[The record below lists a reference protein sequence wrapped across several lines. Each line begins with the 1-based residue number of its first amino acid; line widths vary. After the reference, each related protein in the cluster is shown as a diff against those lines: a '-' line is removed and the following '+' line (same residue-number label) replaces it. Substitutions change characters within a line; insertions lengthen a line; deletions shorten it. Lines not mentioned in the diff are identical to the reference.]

1 MDLPSKQ
8 KIKDVI
14 LKNVKAQNIP
24 VTPQLIG
31 QIDNELEKAYNK
43 MKSI

>member
-1 MDLPSKQ
+1 MEIPSKQ

-14 LKNVKAQNIP
+14 LKNLNLQNTP
-24 VTPQLIG
+24 VTPQLIAK
-31 QIDNELEKAYNK
+31 IDTELEKAYNK

>member
-1 MDLPSKQ
+1 MEIPSKQ
-8 KIKDVI
+8 KLKDII
-14 LKNVKAQNIP
+14 LKNLKSQNIP

-31 QIDNELEKAYNK
+31 QLDAEIEKAYNK